1 MSRRNSN
8 AGLSPKKQ
16 FAKKSLGQNFLVDK
30 AAISRIANAVPM
42 GTPLLLEIGPGRGA
56 LSTELFPRAE
66 KFCVLEKDDV
76 FAKEI
81 AETIFVHGS
90 RQHFVFH
97 EDALEFDWERIWT
110 ESESS
115 PDTPLAVCANLPY
128 NVATE
133 IFFRLLRLRAR
144 IPLMVL
150 MFQKEVGERIS
161 AKPGTRDSGVLSVAA
176 QNFFDVKVQQV
187 LKPGAFRP
195 SPKVDSAVL
204 EFRRRE
210 KPLVAIDSEEDFEKF
225 LNLTR
230 AAFAHRRK
238 TLENSLSMEIGKLS
252 WVRVAGK
259 AGVQK
264 ALQDLGIDGIRRA
277 ETLSVEDFGRLYR
290 AFAGGET

>member
-1 MSRRNSN
+1 MSRKNIR
-8 AGLSPKKQ
+8 AIKPARKQ

-30 AAISRIANAVPM
+30 NAIAKIAGAIPT

-90 RQHFVFH
+90 RQHTIFH
-97 EDALEFDWERIWT
+97 ADALEFDWERIW
-110 ESESS
+110 SETGSAAN
-115 PDTPLAVCANLPY
+115 TPLAVCANLPY

-133 IFFRLLRLRAR
+133 IFFRLLKLRAR

-150 MFQKEVGERIS
+150 MFQKEVAERI
-161 AKPGTRDSGVLSVAA
+161 AAAEGARDSGVLSVAA
-176 QNFFDVKVQQV
+176 QVFYAVKTQQV

-195 SPKVDSAVL
+195 SPKVDSSVL
-204 EFRRRE
+204 EFHRRE
-210 KPLVAIDSEEDFEKF
+210 KPLMDFSSQEEFEDF
-225 LNLTR
+225 LNLVR

-238 TLENSLSMEIGKLS
+238 TLDNSLGMEVGKLG
-252 WVRVAGK
+252 WVK
-259 AGVQK
+259 AKSKAQVK
-264 ALQDLGIDGIRRA
+264 EALQAIGIEGIRRA
-277 ETLSVEDFGRLYR
+277 ETLTIDEFKRIYEAFR
-290 AFAGGET
+290 A